1 MDGLLPGW
9 IQNKECK
16 SSTTPNT
23 VDTDLVDNKGDTITF
38 VYGQPDHSKRK
49 DGWNMLRQ
57 LSTSHPNGLCVG
69 DFNQTILDNWKFPF
83 NKGNIIGAEKLPDLI
98 SELEPPNQG
107 LEIYM
112 DKQERWRG
120 FCHEKVG

>member
-1 MDGLLPGW
+1 MHW
-9 IQNKECK
+9 RFQ
-16 SSTTPNT
+16 PNH
-23 VDTDLVDNKGDTITF
+23 F
-38 VYGQPDHSKRK
+38 
-49 DGWNMLRQ
+49 RQ
-57 LSTSHPNGLCVG
+57 LKIFFQQGE
-69 DFNQTILDNWKFPF
+69 
-83 NKGNIIGAEKLPDLI
+83 IIGAEKLPDLI